1 MSNAIRYRTLSL
13 AESKRWANEIDNYS
27 DDEFALLVNEWRS
40 HSVEIQDASYSEL
53 RAILV
58 KAFDRA
64 GGNTL
69 PSRKMY
75 PVDVEVGL
83 DLYEYL
89 SANDFSEAEAADDD
103 VWRFIS
109 VKIIPDL
116 TYLRYPGPEKAVEEK
131 GGRINRKRF
140 FLAKRRIWV
149 STLWWYVHLSWQGSK
164 EATRKA
170 IAENGS
176 NIISHFI
183 ETPGRGYRVPL
194 YRSLMKKF
202 SNIEGKNDDLFRSI
216 AKLNGAECRN
226 IEPDLLPGGVS
237 EYCDRLFEKVQSS
250 EDDQ

>member
-1 MSNAIRYRTLSL
+1 MGNVIRFRTLSL
-13 AESKRWANEIDNYS
+13 AESKRWANEIDHCS
-27 DDEFALLVNEWRS
+27 DDEFALLVKEWRS

-116 TYLRYPGPEKAVEEK
+116 TYLRYPDPEKAVVERAAESIGRDSFWLRDEFGLALY
-131 GGRINRKRF
+131 GG
-140 FLAKRRIWV
+140 
-149 STLWWYVHLSWQGSK
+149 
-164 EATRKA
+164 
-170 IAENGS
+170 
-176 NIISHFI
+176 
-183 ETPGRGYRVPL
+183 
-194 YRSLMKKF
+194 M
-202 SNIEGKNDDLFRSI
+202 SI
-216 AKLNGAECRN
+216 
-226 IEPDLLPGGVS
+226 
-237 EYCDRLFEKVQSS
+237 
-250 EDDQ
+250 